1 MPTKDLNDAILD
13 LFCLII
19 NNNDFWKDVVL
30 RLEVKDFPEKIQQN
44 IFNTIANLN
53 EQKYKINE
61 SNILNALANYVII
74 DEQDQ
79 NYLLHK
85 NYLLQILDRT
95 DYLVDLKDCIEIIKN
110 ASIKN
115 KLDVFANEILA
126 TQISLINAKDQFK
139 EMHEKFLE
147 ILASRTEDTIENMEL
162 IANRYFEKLNKIGN
176 SGIIPGV
183 IKTKYDNID
192 KFTNGYKPGELV
204 VIAARPGI
212 GKTTFCLNVMVN
224 NVNEIIEYNENIQP
238 NQKEKIIVMFSLEI
252 TKEQILQKF
261 ISIKTG
267 ISNREVIE
275 NKYRITKGY
284 DTRSFAMQAINDIK
298 SWPIF
303 IDDRPNISIVDI
315 EAKLYDLKKR
325 YDIALVVLDYLQLV
339 SGGNANKNMTRTQEV
354 DRVSSALKII
364 AKEINA
370 PVIAIAQL
378 SRKAEERDVS
388 NNVNMKNNPLV
399 KTIDNSPKL
408 SDLRESGS
416 IEQDADVVAFLHW
429 DRKQRNFMQNDNQ
442 ETRMRDDL
450 IEAKFIVEKN
460 RNGSTGETDI
470 IFSKLNSKF
479 IRATTSK
486 E

>member
-1 MPTKDLNDAILD
+1 
-13 LFCLII
+13 
-19 NNNDFWKDVVL
+19 
-30 RLEVKDFPEKIQQN
+30 
-44 IFNTIANLN
+44 
-53 EQKYKINE
+53 
-61 SNILNALANYVII
+61 
-74 DEQDQ
+74 
-79 NYLLHK
+79 
-85 NYLLQILDRT
+85 
-95 DYLVDLKDCIEIIKN
+95 
-110 ASIKN
+110 
-115 KLDVFANEILA
+115 
-126 TQISLINAKDQFK
+126 
-139 EMHEKFLE
+139 
-147 ILASRTEDTIENMEL
+147 
-162 IANRYFEKLNKIGN
+162 
-176 SGIIPGV
+176 
-183 IKTKYDNID
+183 
-192 KFTNGYKPGELV
+192 
-204 VIAARPGI
+204 
-212 GKTTFCLNVMVN
+212 
-224 NVNEIIEYNENIQP
+224 
-238 NQKEKIIVMFSLEI
+238 
-252 TKEQILQKF
+252 
-261 ISIKTG
+261 
-267 ISNREVIE
+267 
-275 NKYRITKGY
+275 
-284 DTRSFAMQAINDIK
+284 MQAINEIK

-303 IDDRPNISIVDI
+303 VDDRPNISIVDI

-339 SGGNANKNMTRTQEV
+339 SAGNANKNMTRTQEV
-354 DRVSSALKII
+354 GRVSSALKVI

-388 NNVNMKNNPLV
+388 SNANMKNNPLV

-429 DRKQRNFMQNDNQ
+429 DRKQRNAMQNDNQ

>member
-115 KLDVFANEILA
+115 KLDLFANEILS
-126 TQISLINAKDQFK
+126 TQISLTNAKDQFK

-192 KFTNGYKPGELV
+192 KFTNG
-204 VIAARPGI
+204 
-212 GKTTFCLNVMVN
+212 
-224 NVNEIIEYNENIQP
+224 
-238 NQKEKIIVMFSLEI
+238 
-252 TKEQILQKF
+252 
-261 ISIKTG
+261 
-267 ISNREVIE
+267 
-275 NKYRITKGY
+275 
-284 DTRSFAMQAINDIK
+284 
-298 SWPIF
+298 
-303 IDDRPNISIVDI
+303 
-315 EAKLYDLKKR
+315 
-325 YDIALVVLDYLQLV
+325 
-339 SGGNANKNMTRTQEV
+339 
-354 DRVSSALKII
+354 
-364 AKEINA
+364 
-370 PVIAIAQL
+370 
-378 SRKAEERDVS
+378 
-388 NNVNMKNNPLV
+388 
-399 KTIDNSPKL
+399 
-408 SDLRESGS
+408 
-416 IEQDADVVAFLHW
+416 
-429 DRKQRNFMQNDNQ
+429 
-442 ETRMRDDL
+442 
-450 IEAKFIVEKN
+450 
-460 RNGSTGETDI
+460 
-470 IFSKLNSKF
+470 
-479 IRATTSK
+479 
-486 E
+486 